1 MEVVISAAGLVSGAG
16 SSRAGFKQGLRT
28 GRSNR
33 QTLAAEPPITT
44 ESYEA
49 IKVVDFDPVATLGK
63 KGLQFLPNVTQ
74 MLLVAV
80 VEALK
85 EAKLD
90 DDRNGDEL
98 GVVIGTNF
106 AGLNSIA
113 RYDWTVITE
122 GPSFV
127 SPMEAPNTLANAP
140 ASHLSI
146 RFKARAL
153 NTTIATGRCASLD
166 ALGYAAEVLQLG
178 LANSIVAGAV
188 EEINAYTL
196 WQYADL
202 GLNSNTVIP
211 GEGAVVFILESAKRA
226 LSRSVKPIARFG
238 GWSNYLAPLESPVD
252 GITNACWLAMRQA
265 GVSADEISL
274 VAIGVNNDVENDEIL
289 VTGVARLFSENGAN
303 RKVTAF
309 TTKGLTGET
318 YSVSGA
324 LLVAAALDAMEDG
337 ILPPST
343 NVAARDWPAPLE
355 FLDQPSAWSP
365 GAALI
370 VEWDRMAGASAVV
383 LLPFAAK

>member
-1 MEVVISAAGLVSGAG
+1 MDVVISAAGVVSGAG

-28 GRSNR
+28 ARSNR
-33 QTLAAEPPITT
+33 QILPAEPPITT
-44 ESYEA
+44 ASYEA

-63 KGLQFLPNVTQ
+63 KGLQFLPNVTK

-80 VEALK
+80 VEALR
-85 EAKLD
+85 EAQLD

-98 GVVIGTNF
+98 GVVVGTNF

-113 RYDWTVITE
+113 RYDWTVITD

-146 RFKARAL
+146 RFTARAL

-166 ALGYAAEVLQLG
+166 ALGYAGEVLQLG
-178 LANSIVAGAV
+178 QAKSIVAGAV

-202 GLNSNTVIP
+202 GLNSETVKP
-211 GEGAVVFILESAKRA
+211 GEGAAVFVLESAGRA
-226 LSRSVKPIARFG
+226 LNRSVKPLARLA
-238 GWSNYLAPLESPVD
+238 GWSNYLAPRERPVEA
-252 GITNACWLAMRQA
+252 ISNACQLALRQA
-265 GVSADEISL
+265 GVSVDEISL
-274 VAIGVNNDVENDEIL
+274 VGIGVNNDAENDEIL
-289 VTGVARLFSENGAN
+289 STGVARLFAESASASP
-303 RKVTAF
+303 KVPAF

-318 YSVSGA
+318 YSVSGG
-324 LLVAAALDAMEDG
+324 LLVAAVLDAMEDR

-343 NVAARDWPAPLE
+343 NVIARSWPAPLE
-355 FLDQPSAWSP
+355 FMDHSSAWSP
-365 GAALI
+365 GAALV
-370 VEWDRMAGASAVV
+370 VESDRLAGASAVV
-383 LLPFAAK
+383 LLPFAS